1 MSLGGM
7 PIMGTNSD
15 MAKLPSQTK
24 GFLARLLASQ
34 TGNTMVIVAAAMFP
48 LAGMIGGGLDL
59 SRAYLTKTRLQQAC
73 DAGVLAGRKKMP
85 AGGTVTT
92 EITNEVKKYV
102 EFNFP
107 QGYQGTANYTV
118 VPTLGTNDQINLSL
132 STTIP
137 TAIMKLFGKRAI
149 DIGVSCTARDDYS
162 NIDIVLVLDNTG
174 SMACK
179 PERDGTNCSQ
189 WINGQ
194 IEDKKVKSGKSLTLP
209 DGRVVSYVQEE
220 TSNSVNV
227 SRMQAL
233 RDALTSLHATMS
245 VIEAQFNT
253 ATEASRKRIRWAI
266 VPFSQ
271 MVNAGRAIGP
281 ADTTLYSRHSDW
293 FNTTGSYRKSSGT
306 SAASATSVSHDS
318 TWMGSTWDGCVE
330 ETQTS
335 NLITTS
341 SSYSIPNN
349 LPSGT
354 NDLNFD
360 TVPNSSQTRWTVAD
374 DSATGDAQY
383 ACPKFMREP
392 DQMSASEFSSYFS
405 FNNGFIANGGT
416 FLDIGMLWGGRLLSR
431 TGLWKDDNPKYFH
444 SFPVARFVI
453 FMTDGEMDTGQ
464 YGYAAYAQEKFWK
477 RVASDGAV
485 ATSNDNHSKRLSMI
499 CTAIKNADARIYAIS
514 FGAGSSLNSDMQGCS
529 SGAGY
534 GYRAANAD
542 ELNKAFRDIGD
553 NIGSLRLSQ

>member
-1 MSLGGM
+1 
-7 PIMGTNSD
+7 
-15 MAKLPSQTK
+15 MAKKPSQTK

-34 TGNTMVIVAAAMFP
+34 AGNTMVIVAAAMFP

-92 EITNEVKKYV
+92 DITNEVKKYV

-107 QGYQGTANYTV
+107 QGYQGTSSYAV
-118 VPTLGTNDQINLSL
+118 VPTLAANDQIDLSL

-137 TAIMKLFGKRAI
+137 TAVMKLFGKASI
-149 DIGVSCTARDDYS
+149 DLSVSCTARDDYS

-194 IEDKKVKSGKSLTLP
+194 IEDKKVKSGKTMTVN
-209 DGRVVSYVQEE
+209 GRTVTYVQEE
-220 TSNSVNV
+220 TSSGTNV

-233 RDALTSLHATMS
+233 RNALTSLQSTMAT
-245 VIEAQFNT
+245 IETQFNT
-253 ATEASRKRIRWAI
+253 AAEGSRKRVRWSI

-271 MVNAGRAIGP
+271 MVNAGLSIGP
-281 ADTTLYSRHSDW
+281 ADTTLYNRHSDW
-293 FNTTGSYRKSSGT
+293 FNSTGSYRKSSGT
-306 SAASATSVSHDS
+306 SAGSATSVSHGS
-318 TWMGSTWDGCVE
+318 TWMSSTWDGCVE

-360 TVPNSSQTRWTVAD
+360 TAPSSTQTRWTVAD

-383 ACPKFMREP
+383 ACPKFMREL
-392 DQMSASEFSSYFS
+392 DQMTATEFNDYFA

-416 FLDIGMLWGGRLLSR
+416 FLDIGMLWAGRLLSR
-431 TGLWKDDNPKYFH
+431 TGLWKDDNPQYFH

-477 RVASDGAV
+477 RVTSDGAV
-485 ATSNDNHSKRLSMI
+485 ATSNANHSKRLSMI

-514 FGAGSSLNSDMQGCS
+514 FGAGSTLNSDMQGCS

-542 ELNKAFRDIGD
+542 ELNQAFRDIGD
-553 NIGSLRLSQ
+553 NIGSLRLSR